1 MSGQGVGLVPAE
13 LVAADAL
20 ADVAELVAA
29 DALVVVAAL
38 VAADELVAVAALVA
52 GDIPVVAAALVVDA
66 ALVAAAELA
75 ALTAGVVLSCGCLSC
90 VTGGIG
96 RQGWLIP
103 RVLNVRQGT
112 GPPMT
117 MGSPRNLGP
126 LSST

>member
-1 MSGQGVGLVPAE
+1 MSGQGVGLAPAE

-20 ADVAELVAA
+20 VAG
-29 DALVVVAAL
+29 
-38 VAADELVAVAALVA
+38 DELVAVAALVA

-75 ALTAGVVLSCGCLSC
+75 ALTAGAALSRGCLSC
-90 VTGGIG
+90 VTGGMG

-126 LSST
+126 LSKT